1 MNKNKE
7 EKSIWEIIGN
17 LVLFFLF
24 IDAISDIFNIF
35 NDNEWNKIK
44 NKSVFKPIQRFL
56 WCG

>member
-35 NDNEWNKIK
+35 NDNE
-44 NKSVFKPIQRFL
+44 
-56 WCG
+56 